1 MTPHLST
8 TPSISIFDHCQ
19 KPTFGYGQPTL
30 FKVAFSKDCIMRAS
44 QKSSALFSALFFLAS
59 SAAMAQAPVAS
70 ETSWTDLTDDA
81 SRQKLFDEEIIPAKL
96 KEEQEKPP

>member
-1 MTPHLST
+1 
-8 TPSISIFDHCQ
+8 
-19 KPTFGYGQPTL
+19 
-30 FKVAFSKDCIMRAS
+30 MRAS

-96 KEEQEKPP
+96 KEEQEKPREQRLDNLSLQVAQLTQ